1 MDNRIQTLNFAQLQD
16 MQEVL
21 TAAVAEAKS
30 GPWREANQKLL
41 DRVNVHII
49 PRREEAALNE
59 AKKEAI
65 KRKARVKRINADA
78 KLREKEMVM
87 NQIKLKAAAA
97 AQEDVREAEFKRQV
111 AEKNRMMEEIPT
123 AEDRRWKFVRY
134 GCAWFILVIVIVA
147 VILTDPLMVACGVI
161 FAFLSTG
168 LIFYRAYKV
177 GIVEQRVVTEAELE
191 HQRMVRTEELIQK
204 ALNSIK
210 QKEIEFNNKR
220 ADDAVERRQ
229 YRLSRKMES
238 TRVVPTAAQDD
249 MDTAAGPETA
259 IPESGLPTTTA
270 VGGGA
275 GSVRGD
281 AFVDLEANA
290 RLDVAEPK
298 IEFPS
303 GGVDTKDGA
312 AAWKLKE
319 IP

>member
-1 MDNRIQTLNFAQLQD
+1 MDNRIQALNFAQLQD
-16 MQEVL
+16 MQGVL
-21 TAAVAEAKS
+21 TKAVAEAKS

-41 DRVNVHII
+41 DRVNVHIV

-65 KRKARVKRINADA
+65 KRKARVKRINAEA
-78 KLREKEMVM
+78 KLREKELVM

-111 AEKNRMMEEIPT
+111 AEKNIMMEAIPM
-123 AEDRRWKFVRY
+123 AEDKRWKYVRY
-134 GCAWFILVIVIVA
+134 GCAWLVLVIVIVA
-147 VILTDPLMVACGVI
+147 VVLTDPLLVACGVI

-168 LIFYRAYKV
+168 FVFYRAYKV
-177 GIVEQRVVTEAELE
+177 GIVEQRVVTEEELE

-220 ADDAVERRQ
+220 ADEAEERRQ
-229 YRLSRKMES
+229 YRISKKMES
-238 TRVVPTAAQDD
+238 ARVVPAGQEDIETA
-249 MDTAAGPETA
+249 AAGPETA
-259 IPESGLPTTTA
+259 SAEASA
-270 VGGGA
+270 GGTIGA
-275 GSVRGD
+275 GSGRG

-298 IEFPS
+298 RAGPP
-303 GGVDTKDGA
+303 GAAVPKDGE
-312 AAWKLKE
+312 AWRLKD